1 MTSRSVRESL
11 QIGMRR
17 TAPARPSSTPPESSN
32 MAGSVI
38 VRSLKVAPIT
48 SAMPISSFISLPVTT
63 FCATASYFAARGAQA
78 ISPVQLGAQIGL
90 NHKDLRSLSHPPQ
103 LW

>member
-1 MTSRSVRESL
+1 
-11 QIGMRR
+11 
-17 TAPARPSSTPPESSN
+17 

-38 VRSLKVAPIT
+38 VRSVNVAPIT

-78 ISPVQLGAQIGL
+78 ISPVQLMAQISL
-90 NHKDLRSLSHPPQ
+90 YHKDLRALSSCPK